1 MVEGKQR
8 KVKVTHLAQVSS
20 SNRKT
25 SDFNSIDSTILAAI
39 LVDPDALFVL
49 KDLGSIFAA
58 SGRLSMKGEMSTP
71 KNKVATSIHERHYL
85 LSVICLKYK
94 SIL

>member
-1 MVEGKQR
+1 MVECR
-8 KVKVTHLAQVSS
+8 NIEVKITHLAQVSS
-20 SNRKT
+20 SNKKT

-58 SGRLSMKGEMSTP
+58 SGRLSMKGDMSTP
-71 KNKVATSIHERHYL
+71 KNRMATAIR
-85 LSVICLKYK
+85 
-94 SIL
+94 